1 MMAVPSGW
9 GLTKPSCLSLVMP
22 VSGWNQWV

>member
-9 GLTKPSCLSLVMP
+9 GLTKPSCFSLVVP